1 MKTVGII
8 GASGYT
14 GGELLRILVNHPE
27 ADIKVA
33 TSRENAGEPVYRIHP
48 QLRKFTELK
57 FVEPDVKKIAES
69 CEFVFLALPH
79 GASAPVA
86 KRLLEEG
93 VRVIDLS
100 ADFRLKNKDD
110 YPKWYGWEHPCPEL
124 LQEAVF
130 GLPEF
135 HRDEIR
141 NARLVANPGC
151 IATASILSLAPAI
164 KTGAIEKNRVVVD
177 AKIGSSGAGV
187 AVSEASHHPEHS
199 NLVRAYKPVMH
210 RHTAEIEQEL
220 SLKAGGEKVTVALT
234 PHAVDM
240 VRGIMATGHSFL
252 TREVTNQEMWKVCRE
267 MYQNE
272 PFVRIVKD
280 HKGLHLLPD
289 PKNVIGSNFCD
300 VGFEIDP
307 HARRLVTFGAI
318 DNMLKGAAGQ
328 AVQNFNLMIGGDE
341 RTGIR
346 FTGVRPV

>member
-14 GGELLRILVNHPE
+14 GGELLRILVCHPE
-27 ADIKVA
+27 AEIKVA

-48 QLRKFTELK
+48 QLRKLTELE
-57 FVEPDVKKIAES
+57 FVEPDVEKIAEA
-69 CEFVFLALPH
+69 CEFVFLGLPH
-79 GASAPVA
+79 GSAAPVA
-86 KRLLEEG
+86 KRLLESG

-110 YPKWYGWEHPCPEL
+110 YPVWYGWEHPCPEL

-135 HRDEIR
+135 HRDQIR
-141 NARLVANPGC
+141 NAKLVANPGC
-151 IATASILSLAPAI
+151 IATASILSLAPAL
-164 KTGAIEKNRVVVD
+164 KTGALDTSKIVVD
-177 AKIGSSGAGV
+177 AKIGSSGAGTS
-187 AVSEASHHPEHS
+187 VSIASHHPEHS

-220 SLKAGGEKVTVALT
+220 LPFTSQGKITVALT
-234 PHAVDM
+234 PHAIDM

-252 TREVTNQEMWKVCRE
+252 MRELKNAELWKAYRE
-267 MYQNE
+267 LYQKE

-280 HKGLHLLPD
+280 QKGLHLLPD

-300 VGFEIDP
+300 VGFELDP
-307 HARRLVTFGAI
+307 HANRLVTFGAI
-318 DNMLKGAAGQ
+318 DNLMKGAAGQ
-328 AVQNFNLMIGGDE
+328 AVQNFNIMIGIDE
-341 RTGIR
+341 RTAIG
-346 FTGVRPV
+346 FPGVRPV

>member
-14 GGELLRILVNHPE
+14 GGELLRILINHPE

-33 TSRENAGEPVYRIHP
+33 TSRENAGEPVFRLHP
-48 QLRKFTELK
+48 QLRKLTELK
-57 FVEPDVKKIAES
+57 FVEPDLEKVAES

-86 KRLLEEG
+86 KKLLEKG
-93 VRVIDLS
+93 VKVIDLS

-135 HRDEIR
+135 HREEIKK
-141 NARLVANPGC
+141 ARLVANPGC
-151 IATASILSLAPAI
+151 IATASILSVAPAI
-164 KTGAIEKNRVVVD
+164 KTGAVEKNRVVVD
-177 AKIGSSGAGV
+177 AKIGSSGAGIG
-187 AVSEASHHPEHS
+187 VSEASHHPEHS

-252 TREVTNQEMWKVCRE
+252 TREVTNQEMWKDCRE

-307 HARRLVTFGAI
+307 HAKRLVTFGAI

-328 AVQNFNLMIGGDE
+328 AVQNFNLMIGVDE

>member
-1 MKTVGII
+1 MKSVGII

-14 GGELLRILVNHPE
+14 GGELLRILINHPKAE
-27 ADIKVA
+27 IKVA
-33 TSRENAGEPVYRIHP
+33 TSRENAGEPVFRIHP
-48 QLRKFTELK
+48 QLRKLTELK
-57 FVEPDVKKIAES
+57 FVEPDLDKIAES

-86 KRLLEEG
+86 KKLLEKG

-124 LQEAVF
+124 LTESVF

-135 HRDEIR
+135 HREEIKK
-141 NARLVANPGC
+141 AKLVANPGC
-151 IATASILSLAPAI
+151 IATASILSVAPAI
-164 KTGAIEKNRVVVD
+164 RTGAVERNRVVVD
-177 AKIGSSGAGV
+177 AKIGSSGAGIG
-187 AVSEASHHPEHS
+187 VSEASHHPEHS
-199 NLVRAYKPVMH
+199 NLVRAYKPSMH

-220 SLKAGGEKVTVALT
+220 SLKTNGEKVIIALT

-280 HKGLHLLPD
+280 HKGLHMLPD

-307 HARRLVTFGAI
+307 HAKRLITFGAI

-328 AVQNFNLMIGGDE
+328 AVQNFNLMIGVDE
-341 RTGIR
+341 RTGIG